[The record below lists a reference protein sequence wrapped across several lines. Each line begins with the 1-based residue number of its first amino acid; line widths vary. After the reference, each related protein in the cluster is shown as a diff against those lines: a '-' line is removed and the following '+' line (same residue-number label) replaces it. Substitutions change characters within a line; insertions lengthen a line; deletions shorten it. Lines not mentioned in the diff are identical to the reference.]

1 MKDIEGVVLRGQD
14 EVVGRVLALYTVVG
28 KAVAGPAI
36 GDVLLERFGAEHF
49 LTPVESS
56 FMAVQEP
63 APESVP
69 YFSWRY
75 ECLHVLLWALRI
87 IDHVGQPSGI
97 CDVARID
104 HTMLELGAEGLRKQA
119 VLRPPSE
126 IVPVLNRVFRA
137 HWAVRDA
144 QIFRKP
150 SPGGIDAEVV
160 YEWHYALNWL
170 VGEVD
175 WDFVQTDT

>member
-1 MKDIEGVVLRGQD
+1 MKEITNVVLRRQD
-14 EVVGRVLALYTVVG
+14 EVVDRALALFTVAG
-28 KAVAGPAI
+28 KAVAGSAI
-36 GDVLLERFGAEHF
+36 GSVLLERMGSEPF

-75 ECLHVLLWALRI
+75 ECLHVLLWALGI

-97 CDVARID
+97 CDVAHID
-104 HTMLELGAEGLRKQA
+104 RTMLELGAEGLRKQA
-119 VLRPPSE
+119 ALRPPSE
-126 IVPVLNRVFRA
+126 IVPVLNRVYRA
-137 HWAVRDA
+137 HWTVRDA

-170 VGEVD
+170 AGDMD